1 MRTRRF
7 QILSRVLRASVIL
20 VIAVAIWGTGVA
32 ESAEGRRR
40 RMEFSDVNI
49 VRDVVYKRVNNRDL
63 RLDIYSPKSI
73 SRPLPVV
80 LWIFGN
86 RWSRG
91 SKNHPPPLDLMARGY
106 IVVSIEY
113 RLSGEAPF
121 PAAIEDCKAAVR
133 WIRANAAAYHFD
145 PDHIGAW
152 GHSAG
157 GHLAALLGT
166 SGGVSELE
174 DGGGNPNFS
183 SRVQAVCDMAGP
195 SDIVQF
201 YESVSDSN
209 DGMASIAKSSI
220 EQFLGGP
227 VEQNRAKA
235 IAASATTYISK
246 DNAPFLIIHGENDES
261 IPVSQGKLLASKLKA
276 AGVPVTLIVA
286 EGRGHG
292 VGGPAFAREITS
304 FFDTYLKPR
313 SQQRRTP

>member
-1 MRTRRF
+1 M
-7 QILSRVLRASVIL
+7 QILSRRLLLASL
-20 VIAVAIWGTGVA
+20 VIAVAIWGTRVA
-32 ESAEGRRR
+32 ESGDGRRR
-40 RMEFSDVNI
+40 RMEFPDVNI
-49 VRDVVYKRVNNRDL
+49 VRDVVYKHDNGRDL

-73 SRPLPVV
+73 THPLPVL

-91 SKNHPPPLDLMARGY
+91 SKNHPPPLYLISRGY
-106 IVVSIEY
+106 IVISIDY

-166 SGGVSELE
+166 SGGVAELE
-174 DGGGNPNFS
+174 GTGDNATFS
-183 SRVQAVCDMAGP
+183 SRVQAVCDMSGP
-195 SDIVQF
+195 SDILQF
-201 YESVSDSN
+201 YETISNSN
-209 DGMASIAKSSI
+209 DGMARRDRSSI
-220 EQFLGGP
+220 EQFLGGS

-235 IAASATTYISK
+235 IAASPTTYVSK
-246 DNAPFLIIHGENDES
+246 DDPPFLIIHGEEDMT
-261 IPVSQGKLLASKLKA
+261 IPVNQSEVLASKLKA
-276 AGVPVTLIVA
+276 AGVQVTLIMP

-292 VGGPAFAREITS
+292 VGGRSFAPEITS
-304 FFDTYLKPR
+304 FFDKYLKPG
-313 SQQRRTP
+313 SAK

>member
-1 MRTRRF
+1 MRNRRL
-7 QILSRVLRASVIL
+7 QILSRRLLLVSVIL

-40 RMEFSDVNI
+40 RMEFSDVDI
-49 VRDVVYKRVNNRDL
+49 VRDVVYKHVNGRDL
-63 RLDIYSPKSI
+63 RLDVYSPKSVT
-73 SRPLPVV
+73 RPLPVV

-86 RWSRG
+86 RWSKG
-91 SKNHPPPLDLMARGY
+91 NKNHPPPLNLMSRGY
-106 IVVSIEY
+106 IVVSVEY

-133 WIRANAAAYHFD
+133 WIRANASTYHFD
-145 PDHIGAW
+145 ADHIGAW

-166 SGGVSELE
+166 SGDVSELE

-201 YESVSDSN
+201 YDTVSGSN
-209 DGMASIAKSSI
+209 DGMADVAKSSI

-227 VEQNRAKA
+227 VEENRAKA

-246 DNAPFLIIHGENDES
+246 DDSPFLIIHGENDES
-261 IPVSQGKLLASKLKA
+261 IPVSQSKLLATKLKA

-292 VGGPAFAREITS
+292 VGGPAYAPEITS
-304 FFDTYLKPR
+304 FFDKYLKPASGR
-313 SQQRRTP
+313 

>member
-1 MRTRRF
+1 MRTHKVRLVSRRC
-7 QILSRVLRASVIL
+7 LLALLVLVL
-20 VIAVAIWGTGVA
+20 AVAIWGTRVA

-40 RMEFSDVNI
+40 RAEFPDVNI
-49 VRDVVYKRVNNRDL
+49 VRDVVYKHVNGRDL

-73 SRPLPVV
+73 THPLPVV

-91 SKNHPPPLDLMARGY
+91 SKNHPPPLNLMSEGY
-106 IVVSIEY
+106 IVVSMDY

-133 WIRANAAAYHFD
+133 WIRANATTYHFD

-166 SGGVSELE
+166 SGGVAELE
-174 DGGGNPNFS
+174 GAGDNPTLS

-195 SDIVQF
+195 SDILQF
-201 YESVSDSN
+201 YEAVSNSN
-209 DGMASIAKSSI
+209 EGMASAARSSI
-220 EQFLGGP
+220 EQFLGGS

-235 IAASATTYISK
+235 IAASPTTYVSK
-246 DNAPFLIIHGENDES
+246 DDAPFLIIHGENDMS
-261 IPVSQGKLLASKLKA
+261 IPVSQSKVLASKLKA

-286 EGRGHG
+286 EDRGHG
-292 VGGPAFAREITS
+292 VGGPGFAPEITA
-304 FFDTYLKPR
+304 FFDKYLKPG
-313 SQQRRTP
+313 STK

>member
-1 MRTRRF
+1 MRTHRIQIVSRRLV
-7 QILSRVLRASVIL
+7 IASVVL
-20 VIAVAIWGTGVA
+20 VIAVAIWGTQVA

-40 RMEFSDVNI
+40 RADFQDVNI
-49 VRDVVYKRVNNRDL
+49 VRDVVYKRVNGRDL

-73 SRPLPVV
+73 TRPLPVV

-91 SKNHPPPLDLMARGY
+91 SKNHPPPLDLMSQGY
-106 IVVSIEY
+106 IVVSIDY

-166 SGGVSELE
+166 SGGVTELE
-174 DGGGNPNFS
+174 GPGDNSTFS
-183 SRVQAVCDMAGP
+183 SGVQAVCDMSGP

-201 YESVSDSN
+201 YEAVSNSN
-209 DGMASIAKSSI
+209 EGMAPIAKSSI
-220 EQFLGGP
+220 EQFLGGS
-227 VEQNRAKA
+227 VERNRAK
-235 IAASATTYISK
+235 
-246 DNAPFLIIHGENDES
+246 LL
-261 IPVSQGKLLASKLKA
+261 PVLQ
-276 AGVPVTLIVA
+276 PM
-286 EGRGHG
+286 
-292 VGGPAFAREITS
+292 
-304 FFDTYLKPR
+304 
-313 SQQRRTP
+313 

>member
-1 MRTRRF
+1 ME
-7 QILSRVLRASVIL
+7 ILSRRLLLASL
-20 VIAVAIWGTGVA
+20 VIAVAIWGTRVA

-40 RMEFSDVNI
+40 RMEFPDVNI
-49 VRDVVYKRVNNRDL
+49 VRDVVYKHVNGRDL

-73 SRPLPVV
+73 THPLPVL

-91 SKNHPPPLDLMARGY
+91 SKNHPPPLYLISRGY
-106 IVVSIEY
+106 IVISIDY

-166 SGGVSELE
+166 SGGVAELE
-174 DGGGNPNFS
+174 GGDNSSFS
-183 SRVQAVCDMAGP
+183 SRVQAVCDMSGP
-195 SDIVQF
+195 SDILQF
-201 YESVSDSN
+201 YEAVSNSN
-209 DGMASIAKSSI
+209 ERIARMDRSSI
-220 EQFLGGP
+220 EQFLGGS

-235 IAASATTYISK
+235 IAASPTTYVSK
-246 DNAPFLIIHGENDES
+246 DDPPFLIIHGEEDMT
-261 IPVSQGKLLASKLKA
+261 IPVSQSEVLASKLKA
-276 AGVPVTLIVA
+276 AGVQVTLIMA
-286 EGRGHG
+286 ERRGHG
-292 VGGPAFAREITS
+292 VGGPRFAPEITA
-304 FFDTYLKPR
+304 FFDEHLKPG
-313 SQQRRTP
+313 SAK

>member
-1 MRTRRF
+1 M
-7 QILSRVLRASVIL
+7 QILSRRLLLASL
-20 VIAVAIWGTGVA
+20 VIAVAIWGTRVA

-40 RMEFSDVNI
+40 RMEFPDVNI
-49 VRDVVYKRVNNRDL
+49 VRDVVYKHVNGRDL

-73 SRPLPVV
+73 THPLPVL

-91 SKNHPPPLDLMARGY
+91 SKNHPPPLYLISRGY
-106 IVVSIEY
+106 IVISIDY

-166 SGGVSELE
+166 SGGVAELE
-174 DGGGNPNFS
+174 GGDNSSFS
-183 SRVQAVCDMAGP
+183 SRVQAVCDMSGP
-195 SDIVQF
+195 SDILQF
-201 YESVSDSN
+201 YEAVSNSN
-209 DGMASIAKSSI
+209 ERIARIDRSSI
-220 EQFLGGP
+220 EQFLGGS

-235 IAASATTYISK
+235 IAASPTTYVSK
-246 DNAPFLIIHGENDES
+246 DDPPFLIIHGEEDMT
-261 IPVSQGKLLASKLKA
+261 IPVSQSEVLASKLKA
-276 AGVPVTLIVA
+276 AGVQVTLIMA
-286 EGRGHG
+286 ERRGHG
-292 VGGPAFAREITS
+292 VGGPRFAPEVTA
-304 FFDTYLKPR
+304 FFDEHLKPG
-313 SQQRRTP
+313 SAK

>member
-1 MRTRRF
+1 M
-7 QILSRVLRASVIL
+7 QILSRRLLLASL
-20 VIAVAIWGTGVA
+20 VIAVAISGTRVA

-40 RMEFSDVNI
+40 RMEFPDVNI
-49 VRDVVYKRVNNRDL
+49 VRDVVYKHVNGRDL

-73 SRPLPVV
+73 THPLPVL

-91 SKNHPPPLDLMARGY
+91 SKNHPPPLYLISRGY
-106 IVVSIEY
+106 IVISIDY

-166 SGGVSELE
+166 SGGVAELE
-174 DGGGNPNFS
+174 GTGDNATFS
-183 SRVQAVCDMAGP
+183 SRVQAVCDMSGP
-195 SDIVQF
+195 SDILQF
-201 YESVSDSN
+201 YETISNSN
-209 DGMASIAKSSI
+209 DGMARRDRSSI
-220 EQFLGGP
+220 EQFLGGS

-235 IAASATTYISK
+235 IAASPTTYVSK
-246 DNAPFLIIHGENDES
+246 DDPPFLIIHGEEDMT
-261 IPVSQGKLLASKLKA
+261 IPVNQSEVLASKLKA
-276 AGVPVTLIVA
+276 ADVQVTLIMP

-292 VGGPAFAREITS
+292 VGGRSFAPEITS
-304 FFDTYLKPR
+304 FFDKNLKPG
-313 SQQRRTP
+313 SAK

>member
-1 MRTRRF
+1 MRTHKIQIASRRR
-7 QILSRVLRASVIL
+7 LLASLVL
-20 VIAVAIWGTGVA
+20 VIVVATWGTRVA

-40 RMEFSDVNI
+40 RAEFPDVNI
-49 VRDVVYKRVNNRDL
+49 VRNVVYKRVNGRDL

-73 SRPLPVV
+73 TRPLPVV

-91 SKNHPPPLDLMARGY
+91 TKNHPPPVYLMSEGY
-106 IVVSIEY
+106 IVINIDY

-166 SGGVSELE
+166 SGGIAELE
-174 DGGGNPNFS
+174 GAGDNSTFS
-183 SRVQAVCDMAGP
+183 SRVQAVCDMSGP
-195 SDIVQF
+195 SDILQF
-201 YESVSDSN
+201 YETVSNSN
-209 DGMASIAKSSI
+209 NGMARIAKSSI
-220 EQFLGGP
+220 ERFLGGS

-235 IAASATTYISK
+235 IAASPTTYVSK
-246 DNAPFLIIHGENDES
+246 DDAPFLIIHGENDMS
-261 IPVSQGKLLASKLKA
+261 IPVSQSEVLASKLKA
-276 AGVPVTLIVA
+276 AGVDATLIVA

-292 VGGPAFAREITS
+292 VGGPKFAPEITA
-304 FFDTYLKPR
+304 FFDKYLKPG
-313 SQQRRTP
+313 SAK